1 VEVHSI
7 IVHET
12 DTGYAQSFREDAH
25 SERMGKIEL
34 EDIEF
39 SPQIT
44 HEWSKS
50 TLWSDVLQGKLIKN
64 PKKI

>member
-1 VEVHSI
+1 VHSI

-12 DTGYAQSFREDAH
+12 DTGYAQSFKADAY

-34 EDIEF
+34 KDIEF
-39 SPQIT
+39 SQQIAN
-44 HEWSKS
+44 EWSLN
-50 TLWSDVLQGKLIKN
+50 TLWSDMLEGKLIEN